1 MILTTD
7 EDTILC
13 AEKFGD
19 VYSLPLLEESS
30 KDSLNAV
37 SDTNSKL
44 VNVKEQRRFVPAA
57 SSLTVHTK
65 RNQQALENQQR
76 VSNKVSEKKVHDFNH
91 QLILGHVSLLIDL
104 AYVTLKLRE
113 LGSEHKRDYILTAD
127 RDEHIRV
134 SRGLHQAHIIEGY
147 CLGHTEFV
155 SKLCAPPWSPET
167 LISGGGDNFLLVWDW
182 VRGKVTQKVDL
193 RTIVDAFKKENPEDP
208 MIRETSKPLA
218 EIDSRLASS
227 SNRIAVS
234 GIFALS
240 SLKIV
245 AAGALG
251 HLIIICE
258 GKA

>member
-13 AEKFGD
+13 ADKFGD
-19 VYSLPLLEESS
+19 VYSLPLLEEFS
-30 KDSLNAV
+30 KDSHNAIV
-37 SDTNSKL
+37 DTNSKA
-44 VNVKEQRRFVPAA
+44 VNVQEQRQFVPAA

-65 RNQQALENQQR
+65 RNQQALENQRR
-76 VSNKVSEKKVHDFNH
+76 VSNKVSEKKVHAFNH

-113 LGSEHKRDYILTAD
+113 LGSEQKRDYILTAD

-134 SRGLHQAHIIEGY
+134 SRGLYQAHIIEGY

-167 LISGGGDNFLLVWDW
+167 LISGGGDDFLLVWDW
-182 VRGKVTQKVDL
+182 VRGKVIQKVDL
-193 RTIVDAFKKENPEDP
+193 MTTVDAIKVEISENT
-208 MIRETSKPLA
+208 MIGEKGKPLA
-218 EIDSRLASS
+218 EIDSILASS

-240 SLKIV
+240 SPEIL

-258 GKA
+258 GKV